1 MKLYTSLAH
10 IYHAMYQGLFDY
22 DDEFQFYDR
31 TLSMGPA
38 RSVIEFGCGSGNLA
52 KRFIDNGY
60 LYHGVDLN
68 REMLDIAAS
77 YLPKEKFSQGDMRH
91 YKSDKKFD
99 ACLIT
104 GRSISYLVSDED
116 VKMAFDTMHDCL
128 NSNGLLI
135 FDAIDAEKLFEDFDT
150 SEKVLTVGNYKRES
164 RSVPNQTGRPWTW
177 DWSSEY
183 YSFDGNNYTL
193 AGDDFATVRAFT
205 KYELSNFLSQSG
217 FEILNIATK
226 NTYIWEDNFF
236 IARKHN
242 QVF

>member
-10 IYHAMYQGLFDY
+10 IYHSMYQGLFDY
-22 DDEFQFYDR
+22 DEEYQFYDR
-31 TLSMGPA
+31 ELSALPDNN
-38 RSVIEFGCGSGNLA
+38 VIEFGCGSGNLA

-60 LYHGVDLN
+60 LYQGVDLN
-68 REMLDIAAS
+68 REMLDIAVS

-116 VKMAFDTMHDCL
+116 VKMTFDAMHDCL
-128 NSNGLLI
+128 DSGGLLI
-135 FDAIDAEKLFEDFDT
+135 FDAIDAEKLFRDFDT
-150 SEKVLTVGNYKRES
+150 SEKVLTVGKYKRQS
-164 RSVPNQTGRPWTW
+164 RSVPNQTCGPWTW

-183 YSFDGNNYTL
+183 YIYDGHNYTH

-205 KYELSNFLSQSG
+205 KDELYAFLSQSG
-217 FEILNIATK
+217 FELVDMVAK

-242 QVF
+242 PKI